1 MPPKSKFPFLTGLFL
16 ICMCGLMLQIIET
29 RVLSVISYYYL
40 AFFAIAMAMFGMTAG
55 SLFVYF
61 RETLFPRHRLF
72 ENLVWISLAF
82 AISVVVSAVVTITT
96 VLKIGRAS

>member
-1 MPPKSKFPFLTGLFL
+1 MPPKTKFPFLAGLFL

-72 ENLVWISLAF
+72 DNLVLIFLSFSFL
-82 AISVVVSAVVTITT
+82 VVVFWLFSITY
-96 VLKIGRAS
+96 VLSV